1 MRLNKIEAMKYLEQ
15 GKELRITRDEAYIIG
30 IGFVNMNSAKS
41 LKKEL
46 KLKTTLITTYN
57 THNGKDW
64 LTRYKSIGGI
74 YEMQGGSK

>member
-1 MRLNKIEAMKYLEQ
+1 MKLNKIEAMKYLEQ